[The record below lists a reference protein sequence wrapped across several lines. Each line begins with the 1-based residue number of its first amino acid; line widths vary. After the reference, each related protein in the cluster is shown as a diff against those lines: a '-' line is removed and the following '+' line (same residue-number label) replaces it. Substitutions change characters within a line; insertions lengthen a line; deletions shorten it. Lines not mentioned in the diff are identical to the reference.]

1 MSKPQLWQPKT
12 WAFLKEIQDTGV
24 LGKYDKAFYVA
35 GTVMYGVTL
44 AFYVLLAMW
53 VDDEFTENSPGHSEN
68 TTGRQVK
75 LLYVVVGLHVAI
87 GLAVLY
93 DAIHEAGKNI
103 LLQTFIIGAG
113 TFNTIYLTIPLSYGL
128 SHRDSDESLYFTYA
142 LCSFASA
149 CISNAMMLALLF
161 AMFHAKTV
169 NTLSAPTG
177 KKLKSLVF

>member
-1 MSKPQLWQPKT
+1 MSKPQLLQPKT

-53 VDDEFTENSPGHSEN
+53 VDDEFTENGPGHSN
-68 TTGRQVK
+68 TVLGRQVK

-87 GLAVLY
+87 GLAVFY
-93 DAIHEAGKNI
+93 DAIHKAGKNI

-113 TFNTIYLTIPLSYGL
+113 TFNTIYLIVPLTFSILNY
-128 SHRDSDESLYFTYA
+128 DSDDSLYFTYA

-169 NTLSAPTG
+169 NTLSAPAG